1 MKIVLQCEK
10 SIYEK
15 HGLETTTQVDRAITS
30 TGGIIIENE

>member
-10 SIYEK
+10 CICEK
-15 HGLETTTQVDRAITS
+15 HWLETTTQVDRAITS